1 MRGGDAHGH
10 GVAGRNLAA
19 VDVRRRSV
27 RRQATERCVDLQ
39 LFGLPGPALSLRGP
53 SPANRVGGVSL
64 APERFAKKVIG
75 SAWTAG
81 ADSIRA
87 AIMTNA
93 GEGMSALSVM
103 IFLRRHWE
111 DSRRQ

>member
-1 MRGGDAHGH
+1 M
-10 GVAGRNLAA
+10 
-19 VDVRRRSV
+19 
-27 RRQATERCVDLQ
+27 
-39 LFGLPGPALSLRGP
+39 
-53 SPANRVGGVSL
+53 
-64 APERFAKKVIG
+64 KVIG

-103 IFLRRHWE
+103 IFLRRHWKIVAV
-111 DSRRQ
+111 SGKQA